1 MELGIRAR
9 VNRSNISLT
18 SKFDPLSVKTR
29 RVNHVRTLRLLVF
42 SAFRHFGE
50 VTVGG
55 RKFGSTSGLGFL
67 VQEEVNRSTY
77 GGVFLVSAYFRF
89 GDRSKV
95 GNMKIPA
102 FFTILGG

>member
-1 MELGIRAR
+1 MGLGIGAGVTRGD
-9 VNRSNISLT
+9 ISLT
-18 SKFDPLSVKTR
+18 FKFDLLPVKTC
-29 RVNHVRTLRLLVF
+29 RVNHVRTLRLLFF

-55 RKFGSTSGLGFL
+55 RKFGSTSGLRFL
-67 VQEEVNRSTY
+67 VQQKVNRSTY
-77 GGVFLVSAYFRF
+77 GGVFLASAYFRF

>member
-1 MELGIRAR
+1 MGLGIRAK
-9 VNRSNISLT
+9 VNWGDISLT
-18 SKFDPLSVKTR
+18 SKFDPLPVKTR
-29 RVNHVRTLRLLVF
+29 RVNHVRTLRLLFF

-55 RKFGSTSGLGFL
+55 RKFGSTSGLRFL
-67 VQEEVNRSTY
+67 IQEEVNRFTC
-77 GGVFLVSAYFRF
+77 GGVFLASAYFRF

>member
-1 MELGIRAR
+1 MGLDIRAKVAR
-9 VNRSNISLT
+9 GDISLT
-18 SKFDPLSVKTR
+18 SKFDPLPVKTR
-29 RVNHVRTLRLLVF
+29 RVNHVRTLRLLFF

-55 RKFGSTSGLGFL
+55 RKFGSTSGLRFL

-77 GGVFLVSAYFRF
+77 GGVFLASAYFRF